1 MDPKQNKNMLFP
13 SPLTRSHRAVTQPHA
28 QAPPGC
34 ALARQAGRSAVI
46 AVLAEG
52 GGRQCVVESRKKEP
66 GERRRDVIVLMM
78 LRGRGRLKSARE
90 AMGEKMAVG
99 RWP

>member
-34 ALARQAGRSAVI
+34 ALTRQAGRSAVI

-52 GGRQCVVESRKKEP
+52 GGRHCVVAESRKKEK
-66 GERRRDVIVLMM
+66 EEEM
-78 LRGRGRLKSARE
+78 
-90 AMGEKMAVG
+90 
-99 RWP
+99 